1 MPVTTS
7 TNPTLSLR
15 RGDPGAVGDMLARP
29 GVLLDGHF
37 RLLSGLHSDR
47 FLAFSGIAAESVH
60 TELIAAWLAP
70 AIEPRRPDIVLA
82 PSTAGVALAAA
93 LAHRLGTSL
102 ALASLG
108 CDGRP
113 DALIATA
120 GVEGRS
126 VLLVN
131 DVVTTGEGL
140 ERLAGLVR
148 GHGGEVAGA
157 AWFLS
162 RTEVDVAARIEA
174 PTESVGD
181 IDLSTW
187 DSRSCPFCSGGA
199 VLQDALDLN

>member
-1 MPVTTS
+1 
-7 TNPTLSLR
+7 
-15 RGDPGAVGDMLARP
+15 MLARP
-29 GVLLDGHF
+29 GVLLEGHF

-47 FLAFSGIAAESVH
+47 FLAFSGIAAE
-60 TELIAAWLAP
+60 AANTKLLATWLAP

-93 LAHRLGTSL
+93 LARRLGTSL

-108 CDGRP
+108 GDGRP
-113 DALIATA
+113 DALIAA
-120 GVEGRS
+120 ADVEGRS

-148 GHGGEVAGA
+148 RHGGEVSGA

-162 RTEVDVAARIEA
+162 RSAVDVSARIEA

-181 IDLSTW
+181 IELSAW
-187 DSRSCPFCSGGA
+187 ESHSCPLCEGGVA
-199 VLQDALDLN
+199 LQDGVDLN